1 MLALSLG
8 LGVPPSPVRRRRP
21 ALATNVIMPEWGMA
35 PETCR
40 LARWLKA
47 EGASVV
53 QGEPLLEIETG
64 KVTVEIEAPAPGTLA
79 SISAAEGDELAPGQV
94 LALIL
99 AEGEAAPDVPP
110 ASAARRPTPAPPE
123 GEQVAVGN
131 VWRVMAERLT
141 RSWSEAP
148 HFYLVREV
156 NTHALRTWR
165 QERRRSGGGV
175 PSVSDLLVHL
185 CAAAL
190 VEHPRMNAS
199 WTDGTITLHPTVN
212 IGLAVATDD
221 GLIVP
226 VIHGADRMS
235 LEQITARRT
244 EIVDL
249 ARSGELRPEDIA
261 GGTFSITN
269 LGMYGVDAFDAI
281 VNPPQAAILAVGR
294 IADRVVAVKGEPSV
308 EPMMVLTLSVDHR
321 AADGALA
328 APFLSTLAS
337 LIEQGPRP

>member
-1 MLALSLG
+1 
-8 LGVPPSPVRRRRP
+8 
-21 ALATNVIMPEWGMA
+21 MPDWGMA

-40 LARWLKA
+40 LVRWLKA

-53 QGEPLLEIETG
+53 QGEPLVEIETG
-64 KVTVEIEAPAPGTLA
+64 KVTVEVEAPAPGTLA
-79 SISAAEGDELAPGQV
+79 AVSAAEGDEVALGQTI
-94 LALIL
+94 ALIL
-99 AEGEAAPDVPP
+99 AEGEAAPEVPP
-110 ASAARRPTPAPPE
+110 VSTPRRPTPAAPE

-131 VWRVMAERLT
+131 VWRVMVERLT
-141 RSWSEAP
+141 RSWAEAP

-156 NTHALRTWR
+156 NTRILRDWR
-165 QERRRSGGGV
+165 QERRRSGAGV
-175 PSVSDLLVHL
+175 PSVTDVLVRL

-190 VEHPRMNAS
+190 VEHPRLNAS
-199 WTDGTITLHPTVN
+199 WADGTITLHPSVN
-212 IGLAVATDD
+212 LGLAVATDD

-226 VIHGADRMS
+226 VIHGAERMS

-244 EIVDL
+244 EMVDL
-249 ARSGELRPEDIA
+249 ARSGKLRPEDVA

-308 EPMMVLTLSVDHR
+308 QPMMVLTLSVDHR

-328 APFLSTLAS
+328 APFLGTLAS
-337 LIEQGPRP
+337 LIEDPTRALPLTHKG

>member
-1 MLALSLG
+1 
-8 LGVPPSPVRRRRP
+8 
-21 ALATNVIMPEWGMA
+21 MPDWGIA
-35 PETCR
+35 PETCT

-47 EGASVV
+47 EGDPVV
-53 QGEPLLEIETG
+53 QGEPLVEVETG
-64 KVTVEIEAPAPGTLA
+64 KVTVEVDAPATGTLA
-79 SISAAEGDELAPGQV
+79 SITAAEGGDVAVGQT

-99 AEGEAAPDVPP
+99 AEGEAAPDLPP
-110 ASAARRPTPAPPE
+110 ASAAGPPTPESPP

-141 RSWSEAP
+141 RSWAEVP

-156 NTHALRTWR
+156 NTSALRAWR

-175 PSVSDLLVHL
+175 PSVSDVLVSL

-199 WTDGTITLHPTVN
+199 WTDGTITLHPSVN
-212 IGLAVATDD
+212 IGLAVAIDD

-226 VIHGADRMS
+226 VIHGVERMS
-235 LEQITARRT
+235 MEQITARRT
-244 EIVDL
+244 ELVER
-249 ARSGELRPEDIA
+249 ARSGTLRPEDIA

-269 LGMYGVDAFDAI
+269 LGMYGVDSFDAI

-294 IADRVVAVKGEPSV
+294 ITDRVVAVKGEPSV
-308 EPMMVLTLSVDHR
+308 QPMMTLTLSVDHR
-321 AADGALA
+321 AADGARA
-328 APFLSTLAS
+328 APFLDTLAS
-337 LIEQGPRP
+337 LIEQQGHRP